1 MITIIIIT
9 PTSSPRAMMSP
20 SGRSGTPGEAVAA
33 SGAKS
38 FSQSTWTNGTPSAIK
53 AGQATEARSARGDP
67 PPPRAVAAAVATIS
81 GNDQWLRLM
90 MMRIMGIIML
100 MMLIIMMMKRIMM
113 MMITDNHEKG
123 ENRLSCLT
131 MMIIVM
137 IMRMV
142 RTTRLMVSLLPASIK
157 SSVWLTSVASNWSCS
172 SSYK

>member
-1 MITIIIIT
+1 MNNADEIC
-9 PTSSPRAMMSP
+9 
-20 SGRSGTPGEAVAA
+20 GTAV
-33 SGAKS
+33 
-38 FSQSTWTNGTPSAIK
+38 
-53 AGQATEARSARGDP
+53 
-67 PPPRAVAAAVATIS
+67 
-81 GNDQWLRLM
+81 M

-100 MMLIIMMMKRIMM
+100 MMLIIMMMMRIM